1 MRKLPRR
8 AAPVKSCPEE
18 PPLPAQAGDIDA
30 RVALIQALIPFGLEA
45 VTEVLQAQVT
55 ELVGAR
61 YGRKAP
67 EQPLRRW
74 GQQPG
79 SVYLTDQKLPVLV
92 PRVRNVATDTEVP
105 LPAYQTLQR
114 PRHLDQGL
122 LSRVVHGLSTRNYH
136 ACAEA
141 VPEAFGLSASTV
153 SRRFIQ
159 ASAAQL
165 RQFQERRL
173 EGYDLVALFL
183 DGKTFGDQQMVIALG
198 VTLAGD
204 KIPLGFVQT
213 STENERVC
221 RQFLA
226 GLIERGLQYQQGLLV
241 LVDGS
246 KGLHSA
252 LRHVLPDHA
261 LVQRCQWHKRENVL
275 SYLPK
280 SEQPGVR
287 RRLQQAYAQTSYA
300 QARAALT
307 RLEHELEGTN
317 GSAARSLAEGL
328 EETLTLHRLGLM
340 PELKDSFRTT
350 NCLESVN
357 SQIGQRT
364 AHVKR
369 WTTAAQRHRWLA
381 ATLLD
386 IEPRLRKVNGYPF
399 LPLLR
404 RQMQTE
410 LKLNVAQK
418 AA

>member
-1 MRKLPRR
+1 MRKLSRR
-8 AAPVKSCPEE
+8 AAPVKPCPTE
-18 PPLPAQAGDIDA
+18 PPLPVETVDLDA
-30 RVALIQALIPFGLEA
+30 RVALIQALIPLGLEA
-45 VTEVLQAQVT
+45 LMEVLQAQVT
-55 ELVGAR
+55 QLVGQR

-67 EQPLRRW
+67 DQPLRRW

-79 SVYLTDQKLPVLV
+79 SVYLADQKLPVPV
-92 PRVRNVATDTEVP
+92 PRVRNVATGTEVA
-105 LPAYQTLQR
+105 LSAYQTLQR
-114 PRHLDQGL
+114 PRQLDRGL
-122 LSRVVHGLSTRNYH
+122 LSRVVHGLSTRDYE

-141 VPEAFGLSASTV
+141 VPEAFGLSAAAV

-183 DGKTFGDQQMVIALG
+183 DGKTFGDEQMLIALG

-226 GLIERGLQYQQGLLV
+226 GLLDRGLQYQHGLLV
-241 LVDGS
+241 LIDGS

-252 LRHVLPDHA
+252 VRHVLPDHA
-261 LVQRCQWHKRENVL
+261 LIQRCQWHKRENVL

-280 SEQPGVR
+280 SAQPGVR
-287 RRLQQAYAQTSYA
+287 RRLQQAYAEPSYA

-307 RLEHELEGTN
+307 RLEHELERTN

-328 EETLTLHRLGLM
+328 EETLTLYRLGLM

-369 WTTAAQRHRWLA
+369 WTNTAQRHRWLA
-381 ATLLD
+381 AALLD

-404 RQMQTE
+404 RQLQTE
-410 LKLNVAQK
+410 LKLDVVHQ